1 MASVNLLSAM
11 ASSPARPRP
20 VKSAPASNQT
30 QQRGT
35 PRENRTEPKGFLR
48 VRMAAASTGG
58 GAVVR
63 RGWLAALHLGR
74 CTRRPRPS
82 PCGETAR
89 ANGTAR
95 LPAALAPEPVHL
107 PPVCRCLRNQWL
119 RTVAAQSSSL

>member
-30 QQRGT
+30 QQRGISK
-35 PRENRTEPKGFLR
+35 NRTEPKGFLR

-107 PPVCRCLRNQWL
+107 PLPAC
-119 RTVAAQSSSL
+119 AISG

>member
-1 MASVNLLSAM
+1 MRNAS
-11 ASSPARPRP
+11 
-20 VKSAPASNQT
+20 
-30 QQRGT
+30 
-35 PRENRTEPKGFLR
+35 TEPKGFLR

-95 LPAALAPEPVHL
+95 LPAALAPEL
-107 PPVCRCLRNQWL
+107 CTCRCLP
-119 RTVAAQSSSL
+119 AQSVAEDRRCSKFVAVI